1 MNTNAKII
9 WGSKPENYPIKFAIR
24 ANQRT
29 LNKSIFEFNRCFDDR
44 YFMQPLFCASLFC
57 DRGFDVRCFMIAVL
71 NVDRWHQPQWLVVA
85 CRLIHSLVTFC
96 LHALVQCYKHLAI
109 ELLQ

>member
-44 YFMQPLFCASLFC
+44 YFMQSLFCDSLFC
-57 DRGFDVRCFMIAVL
+57 DRGFDDRCFVIAVL
-71 NVDRWHQPQWLVVA
+71 NVDPVDSSVKPSFVPYMPQPEHA
-85 CRLIHSLVTFC
+85 NRSLFFTDIIIF
-96 LHALVQCYKHLAI
+96 ALL
-109 ELLQ
+109 